1 MSFKQ
6 QHVEHTPASLLT
18 IDEAAQRMNVRPST
32 VQEMIKSNQLPVIHV
47 GGEKR
52 VDVSQVDLYTS
63 TEKRIAAA
71 LGSNE
76 TVEEII

>member
-1 MSFKQ
+1 MPFKQ
-6 QHVEHTPASLLT
+6 QQVEHTTASLLT

-32 VQEMIKSNQLPVIHV
+32 VEEMMKSNQLPTLEV
-47 GGEKR
+47 GGETR
-52 VDVSQVDLYTS
+52 IDVSQVDLYTS

-71 LGSNE
+71 MGSNE

>member
-1 MSFKQ
+1 MPLKQ
-6 QHVEHTPASLLT
+6 QQVEHPPASLLT

-32 VQEMIKSNQLPVIHV
+32 VEEMMKSNQLPTLEV
-47 GGEKR
+47 GGETR
-52 VDVSQVDLYTS
+52 IDVSQVDLYTS

-71 LGSNE
+71 MGSNE

>member
-1 MSFKQ
+1 MPFKQ
-6 QHVEHTPASLLT
+6 QQVEHTPASLLT

-32 VQEMIKSNQLPVIHV
+32 VEEMIKSNQLPTLEV
-47 GGEKR
+47 GGETR
-52 VDVSQVDLYTS
+52 IDVSQVDLYTS

-71 LGSNE
+71 MGSNE

>member
-1 MSFKQ
+1 MPFKQ
-6 QHVEHTPASLLT
+6 QQVEHTPASLLT

-32 VQEMIKSNQLPVIHV
+32 VEEMMKSNQLPTLEV
-47 GGEKR
+47 GGETR
-52 VDVSQVDLYTS
+52 IDVSQVDLYTS

-71 LGSNE
+71 MGSNE

>member
-1 MSFKQ
+1 MPFRQ
-6 QHVEHTPASLLT
+6 QQVEHTPASLLT
-18 IDEAAQRMNVRPST
+18 LDEAAQRMNVRPST
-32 VQEMIKSNQLPVIHV
+32 VEQMIKSNQLPLVEV

-71 LGSNE
+71 MGSNE